1 MARVVA
7 VLLLLLS
14 CQVEPANSKL
24 RTFGSTPDQLCPP
37 GPPAQTCVGGRPRVI
52 LNHSLTN
59 QPGFGVIDQF
69 WTVQQT
75 DIELAVLGVRE
86 EFSYFFDGE
95 AVPSVVFE
103 PAMAAGQSW
112 AAAELGGRWVDSQR
126 FVGPGDDGVFAAGAK
141 MGKSATKGGWW
152 HKVKMPFTRSVLV
165 TSRLVPRGNVA
176 NLSGACFDWTVD
188 AIVQHTVPTHPRR
201 VACTNLSACAILP
214 LLR

>member
-14 CQVEPANSKL
+14 WQVEPANSKL

-75 DIELAVLGVRE
+75 DVELAMLGVRE

-112 AAAELGGRWVDSQR
+112 AAAELGGRWVDAQR
-126 FVGPGDDGVFAAGAK
+126 YVGDDGVFAAGAK

-201 VACTNLSACAILP
+201 VACEPERMRDFASGE
-214 LLR
+214 RV